1 MKYFF
6 FFRTGGV
13 ISRRQERA
21 LNIETFGS
29 TAGYY
34 RRGGYRG
41 RGGNRGRGRGRGR
54 GNFRGRGSYNR
65 GNSSN
70 RNWVDYDFDYEAAG
84 IKSRNPPK
92 ASML

>member
-1 MKYFF
+1 M
-6 FFRTGGV
+6 
-13 ISRRQERA
+13 
-21 LNIETFGS
+21 NIETFGS

-54 GNFRGRGSYNR
+54 GNFRGRGGYNR
-65 GNSSN
+65 GNGSN
-70 RNWVDYDFDYEAAG
+70 RSWVDYDFDYEAAG

-92 ASML
+92 ASAASKFI

>member
-1 MKYFF
+1 M
-6 FFRTGGV
+6 T
-13 ISRRQERA
+13 RRQERA

-29 TAGYY
+29 QAGYY

-54 GNFRGRGSYNR
+54 GGNYRGRGNYR
-65 GNSSN
+65 GNSN

-92 ASML
+92 PTTSK